1 MALQSLLHIR
11 SALNTLNPSQVRELT
26 EKPVHISLHANS
38 EDAYQRMENFFLQEL
53 RPARRTESRELLT
66 RGEATAAGN
75 AHLLSVYD
83 EAAVSPAGALVFRP
97 DNPDHMVEKALVRHP
112 QAGIVLARSFYP
124 FRKPYVNRVIAS
136 TAREN
141 VLFSMATALPDV
153 IPSII
158 ELPWAVAEFASDS
171 AFLTMN
177 QVRMAFHLAAASD
190 REVGYSEQKS
200 EIAGIVAS
208 AFGWRALA
216 KQAVGKIP
224 FGGGLIGKAAVAYA
238 GTKVM
243 GLSLDRLYSIGFAHS
258 RGERDRLYAEAY
270 HHGRKVAFRILG
282 QIRPDLA
289 AKFGGLDPKEPNEA
303 RFTS

>member
-11 SALNTLNPSQVRELT
+11 SALNTLNPSQVREQT
-26 EKPVHISLHANS
+26 EKPVRVSLHAGS

-53 RPARRTESRELLT
+53 RPARRSESRELLI
-66 RGEATAAGN
+66 RGDAAPVGN
-75 AHLLSVYD
+75 AHLISVYD
-83 EAAVSPAGALVFRP
+83 ETALAPAGALVFRP
-97 DNPDHMVEKALVRHP
+97 DIPNHLVERALVQYP
-112 QAGIVLARSFYP
+112 QAGIALARSFHP
-124 FRKPYVNRVIAS
+124 FRRPYVNRVIAK

-141 VLFSMATALPDV
+141 VLFSITTALPDV
-153 IPSII
+153 IPNII

-177 QVRMAFHLAAASD
+177 QVRMAFQIAAASD
-190 REVGYSEQKS
+190 REVGYNEQKS

-238 GTKVM
+238 GTKVL
-243 GLSLDRLYSIGFAHS
+243 GLSLDRLYSVGFAHS
-258 RGERDRLYAEAY
+258 RGERDRLYSEAY
-270 HHGRKVAFRILG
+270 HHGKKVAFRILG

-289 AKFGGLDPKEPNEA
+289 SKLGGMDPGKSNEA